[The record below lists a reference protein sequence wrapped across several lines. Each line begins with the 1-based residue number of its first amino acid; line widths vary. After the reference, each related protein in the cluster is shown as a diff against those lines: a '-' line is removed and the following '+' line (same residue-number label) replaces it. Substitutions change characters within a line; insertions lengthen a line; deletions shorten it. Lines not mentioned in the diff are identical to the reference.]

1 MAWTA
6 PMTAVANSVFTAA
19 QFNQFVR
26 DNLNATA
33 PAKATAAGGY
43 FAADGI
49 NSIVERRI
57 SGAID
62 IDVGGTTTSTT
73 FDDLAGGAAVGPA
86 VTLTTGTQALVFIH
100 SQATNSGAGSARASV
115 EVSGASTI
123 AAADNRSI
131 ATFGSADNGLGAS
144 TWTWYTG
151 GLALTPG
158 SNTFTMKYRVSSG
171 TGTFDDRR
179 IAVMPF

>member
-1 MAWTA
+1 
-6 PMTAVANSVFTAA
+6 MTAVANSVFTAA

-26 DNLNATA
+26 DNLNETA
-33 PAKATAAGGY
+33 PALATAAGGY
-43 FAADGI
+43 FVADGV

-62 IDVGGTTTSTT
+62 IDVGGITTSTT
-73 FDDLAGGAAVGPA
+73 YTNLDAPSAVGPS

-100 SQATNSGAGSARASV
+100 TQCQNSGAGSARASV
-115 EVSGASTI
+115 DVSGATTI
-123 AAADNRSI
+123 ASADNRSI

>member
-43 FAADGI
+43 FVADGI
-49 NSIVERRI
+49 NSIVERRV
-57 SGAID
+57 SSAID
-62 IDVGGTTTSTT
+62 LDAGTTVSTSYT
-73 FDDLAGGAAVGPA
+73 DLDGPAAVGPA
-86 VTLTTGTQALVFIH
+86 VTLTTG
-100 SQATNSGAGSARASV
+100 SQAMVAYHCQVSNSGAGSARATV
-115 EVSGASTI
+115 EVSGASSI
-123 AAADNRSI
+123 AGADNRSI
-131 ATFGSADNGLGAS
+131 AVFGVAGVSVGGGTTVHYAS
-144 TWTWYTG
+144 

-171 TGTFDDRR
+171 TGNFDDRR
-179 IAVMPF
+179 IIVMPL